1 MCERAKILVRIDRLA
16 VGNFGDCK
24 SLGGGLFELR
34 IDWGPGFR
42 VYYGFV
48 ESHCIL
54 LLCGGDKRKQSS
66 DRARGNI
73 STTFGKELMR
83 RKPSKSHDEG
93 VVRELR
99 NDPGLAAAYLKEAL
113 EDTNEPAVLLIALRR
128 VAEGR
133 GGIAKIA
140 KAAGVERE
148 SLYRALS
155 TKGNPRL
162 STLFAVVKAVG
173 LRLTLEAQ

>member
-54 LLCGGDKRKQSS
+54 LLCDGDKRKQSS
-66 DRARGNI
+66 DIESAR
-73 STTFGKELMR
+73 KYL
-83 RKPSKSHDEG
+83 
-93 VVRELR
+93 
-99 NDPGLAAAYLKEAL
+99 NDFWKRTHEAKT
-113 EDTNEPAVLLIALRR
+113 E
-128 VAEGR
+128 
-133 GGIAKIA
+133 
-140 KAAGVERE
+140 
-148 SLYRALS
+148 
-155 TKGNPRL
+155 
-162 STLFAVVKAVG
+162 
-173 LRLTLEAQ
+173 